1 MARLVSEG
9 FIEQRLVSRP
19 IPGKGRH
26 VVGFAV
32 RILNQKKFEMQQQR
46 PLPLPG
52 YGPPAVAKFKPAAP
66 ASASEKQYSQPVEN
80 PVEIVCKTSES
91 LEGGTCRTER
101 RVRAEVN
108 GQGFKERK
116 QEYEIRKSGAH
127 DQRAFPSPPDQ
138 ERQTE
143 GHLQNPEL
151 RQPMV
156 KDVRELLSELAKRK
170 AM

>member
-1 MARLVSEG
+1 VSEG

-32 RILNQKKFEMQQQR
+32 RILNQKKFEVQQQR
-46 PLPLPG
+46 PLFA
-52 YGPPAVAKFKPAAP
+52 PP
-66 ASASEKQYSQPVEN
+66 QPVPIDLRSSLGATR
-80 PVEIVCKTSES
+80 PVEIVCKTLLKTCES
-91 LEGGTCRTER
+91 LVGGTCRTER

-108 GQGFKERK
+108 GQGFKEGNK
-116 QEYEIRKSGAH
+116 EYEIRKSGAH

-143 GHLQNPEL
+143 RQLQNPEL
-151 RQPMV
+151 RQPMA
-156 KDVRELLSELAKRK
+156 KDVRELLSELARKK